1 MAKSQTTF
9 AKKEKEKK
17 RLGKRLEK
25 QEKKEMRKA
34 ESKKGKSLDEMMAY
48 LDENGN
54 LSNTPPDLSK
64 KVAINA
70 EDIPVNGIKRV
81 FQDDSGTRKG
91 KITYFNLE
99 KGYGF
104 INDMKS
110 QQRVFVHIN
119 QLTEPLGEND
129 EVLFEIEIGHKGP
142 SAINVRSK

>member
-34 ESKKGKSLDEMMAY
+34 ESKKGKSLEDMMAY
-48 LDENGN
+48 IDENGN
-54 LSNTPPDLSK
+54 ISSTPPDLSK
-64 KVAINA
+64 KVSINA
-70 EDIPVNGIKRV
+70 EDIPVNGIKSV
-81 FQDDSGTRKG
+81 FKDESGTRKG
-91 KITYFNLE
+91 KITYFNEE

-110 QQRVFVHIN
+110 QQRIFVHIN
-119 QLTEPLGEND
+119 NLTEPLRENAD
-129 EVLFEIEIGHKGP
+129 VVFEIENGPKGP
-142 SAINVRSK
+142 SAVNVRSK